1 MFNSAKLELFVG
13 YDLANKGRFLLGWIP
28 VAFGVRAP
36 FPDDNLCL
44 PHSPVVVLQKS
55 GKGPCRARACTCELS
70 STPLQTQTGT
80 RPKNLPLQSL
90 SSTTTFD
97 VSLRSGSHH
106 LSIFCVQDPQAE
118 TTSLRPKTAHHPR
131 QVKLPLDMPKTRASP
146 EGAAAEPPRPKR
158 RRLPDDDASSMPR
171 YSSPA
176 AEDMNR
182 DEDTDEGR
190 PRAHRPLAR
199 RDRLS
204 TGSNRA
210 RDASESRSRSIT
222 RRSRT
227 RSTSP
232 RSDED
237 EQPRRYRSGSSSRSR
252 SRSSSRS
259 SRSYSRSP
267 SRSRSPPSR
276 SRSRSRSRTSST
288 RDRSRSVSPSR
299 FQDRRSSKSH
309 TENLRPNYRPRLQ
322 LSGHAAAISQVRISP
337 DGKWIA
343 SASADGS
350 VKIWDAKTGENLDT
364 LIGHMAGVSCL
375 AWAPDSNAL
384 ATGSDDKAIRLWDRV
399 TASPAHACGDE
410 SNRGQGPREYIR
422 GSGQLARAAR
432 GGRTGLGPL
441 LGHHNYVYCLAF
453 SPKGNILASGS
464 YDEAVFLWDVR
475 AGRLMRS
482 LPAHSDPVSG
492 IGFCCDGTLV
502 VSCSTDGLM
511 YVSHST

>member
-1 MFNSAKLELFVG
+1 M
-13 YDLANKGRFLLGWIP
+13 
-28 VAFGVRAP
+28 
-36 FPDDNLCL
+36 
-44 PHSPVVVLQKS
+44 
-55 GKGPCRARACTCELS
+55 
-70 STPLQTQTGT
+70 
-80 RPKNLPLQSL
+80 
-90 SSTTTFD
+90 
-97 VSLRSGSHH
+97 
-106 LSIFCVQDPQAE
+106 
-118 TTSLRPKTAHHPR
+118 PR
-131 QVKLPLDMPKTRASP
+131 TRASP
-146 EGAAAEPPRPKR
+146 EGTAAEPPHPKR

-176 AEDMNR
+176 EDMNR
-182 DEDTDEGR
+182 DEDTTADEGR
-190 PRAHRPLAR
+190 SPAHRPLAR
-199 RDRLS
+199 RDRLPTS
-204 TGSNRA
+204 PNRA
-210 RDASESRSRSIT
+210 RDASASRSRSPNG
-222 RRSRT
+222 RSGT
-227 RSTSP
+227 RSISP

-237 EQPRRYRSGSSSRSR
+237 DQQRRYRSRSSSRSR

-259 SRSYSRSP
+259 RSRSYSRSP
-267 SRSRSPPSR
+267 TRSRSPPSR

-299 FQDRRSSKSH
+299 FRDRRPFKSH
-309 TENLRPNYRPRLQ
+309 AQSLRPNYRPRLQ
-322 LSGHAAAISQVRISP
+322 LSGHIAAISQVRISP

-375 AWAPDSNAL
+375 AWAPDSNTL

-422 GSGQLARAAR
+422 GSGQLARTAR
-432 GGRTGLGPL
+432 GGRTGMGPL

-511 YVSHST
+511 YVSHCTRFPSRVYTR